1 MKSKN
6 EFKKIDIKRRV
17 CYYLDDTINDTEI
30 NFKNISLDKKSYE
43 NTSVS
48 KKLYK
53 TPASAKPLP
62 VRFSKIDG
70 FIISFDGEIKHLVLL
85 DYKYFNKICDKIQ
98 FLIRKKVILK
108 IILIIIL
115 DRSELI
121 QLISKSFWRGKK
133 NKKNA
138 SIIVIGFIGFC
149 EVLGKGEYIGKN

>member
-6 EFKKIDIKRRV
+6 EFKKIDIKSRV

-48 KKLYK
+48 NILYK

-85 DYKYFNKICDKIQ
+85 DYKFFNKICDKIQ
-98 FLIRKKVILK
+98 FLIRKKVLLK

-121 QLISKSFWRGKK
+121 QLTYSPIYF
-133 NKKNA
+133 
-138 SIIVIGFIGFC
+138 SILLIF
-149 EVLGKGEYIGKN
+149 LTYRSTY

>member
-6 EFKKIDIKRRV
+6 EFKKIDIKSRV

-48 KKLYK
+48 NILYK

-85 DYKYFNKICDKIQ
+85 DYKFFNKICDKIQ

-133 NKKNA
+133 TKKMP
-138 SIIVIGFIGFC
+138 
-149 EVLGKGEYIGKN
+149 VLSWSGL

>member
-6 EFKKIDIKRRV
+6 EFKKIDIKSRV
-17 CYYLDDTINDTEI
+17 CYYFDDTINDTEI

-48 KKLYK
+48 NILYK

-85 DYKYFNKICDKIQ
+85 DYKFFNKICDKIQ
-98 FLIRKKVILK
+98 FLIRKKVLLK

-121 QLISKSFWRGKK
+121 QLTYSPIYF
-133 NKKNA
+133 
-138 SIIVIGFIGFC
+138 SILLIF
-149 EVLGKGEYIGKN
+149 LTYRSTY

>member
-6 EFKKIDIKRRV
+6 EFKKIDIKSRV

-48 KKLYK
+48 KKLYE

-85 DYKYFNKICDKIQ
+85 DYKFFNKICDKIQ
-98 FLIRKKVILK
+98 FLIRKKVLLK

-121 QLISKSFWRGKK
+121 QLTYSPIYF
-133 NKKNA
+133 
-138 SIIVIGFIGFC
+138 SILLIF
-149 EVLGKGEYIGKN
+149 LTYRSTY

>member
-6 EFKKIDIKRRV
+6 EFKKIDIKSRV

-48 KKLYK
+48 KKLYE

-85 DYKYFNKICDKIQ
+85 DYKFFNKICDKIQ

-121 QLISKSFWRGKK
+121 QLISKSF
-133 NKKNA
+133 
-138 SIIVIGFIGFC
+138 
-149 EVLGKGEYIGKN
+149 

>member
-6 EFKKIDIKRRV
+6 EFKKIDIKSRV

-30 NFKNISLDKKSYE
+30 NFKNISLDRKSFE

-48 KKLYK
+48 NKLYK

-85 DYKYFNKICDKIQ
+85 DYKFFNKICDKIQ
-98 FLIRKKVILK
+98 FLIRKKVLLK

-121 QLISKSFWRGKK
+121 QLTYSPIYF
-133 NKKNA
+133 
-138 SIIVIGFIGFC
+138 SILLIF
-149 EVLGKGEYIGKN
+149 LTYRSTY

>member
-6 EFKKIDIKRRV
+6 EFKKIDIKSRV

-85 DYKYFNKICDKIQ
+85 DYKFLNKICDKIK
-98 FLIRKKVILK
+98 F
-108 IILIIIL
+108 
-115 DRSELI
+115 
-121 QLISKSFWRGKK
+121 LISKKSDIT
-133 NKKNA
+133 N
-138 SIIVIGFIGFC
+138 SINYNFGQIRIDSIDLFTYLYLYFIYFSN
-149 EVLGKGEYIGKN
+149 L

>member
-6 EFKKIDIKRRV
+6 EFKKIDIKSRV

-30 NFKNISLDKKSYE
+30 NFKNISLDRKSFE

-48 KKLYK
+48 NKLYK

-85 DYKYFNKICDKIQ
+85 DYKFFNKICDKIQ
-98 FLIRKKVILK
+98 FLIRKKVLLK

-121 QLISKSFWRGKK
+121 QLTYSPIYF
-133 NKKNA
+133 
-138 SIIVIGFIGFC
+138 SILLTFLI
-149 EVLGKGEYIGKN
+149 YRSTY